1 MSEEN
6 KNYSNSKVIAM
17 MKEIQLKDS
26 ERKTLEDS
34 SEEKIEKLVDLG
46 NSSEAMKSSIH
57 DHYGNTLSS
66 IGTDDKV
73 QSFTNYGFS
82 NDTLN
87 WPLWLA
93 LYNDSWVFRRAID
106 KPSTDVVRCGI
117 TLSLKDEE
125 KKDMVLKDLKKY
137 RTDFINLLQWGSL
150 FGGSVAVVMFDTMNN
165 EDYAK
170 PMDLKKIQ
178 DSKSIRLYVT
188 DRWYGVGVVSEDTV
202 SNMKSLD
209 FGKPKTYR
217 ITFADGVSM
226 NVHHDFILRY
236 EHRTAPKLILVSFK
250 VGDMQKELIFLTN
263 YQEMTNLKHQFNL

>member
-17 MKEIQLKDS
+17 IKEIQLKDS

-93 LYNDSWVFRRAID
+93 LYNDS
-106 KPSTDVVRCGI
+106 CGF
-117 TLSLKDEE
+117 KR
-125 KKDMVLKDLKKY
+125 Y
-137 RTDFINLLQWGSL
+137 
-150 FGGSVAVVMFDTMNN
+150 
-165 EDYAK
+165 
-170 PMDLKKIQ
+170 KKI
-178 DSKSIRLYVT
+178 
-188 DRWYGVGVVSEDTV
+188 
-202 SNMKSLD
+202 SN
-209 FGKPKTYR
+209 
-217 ITFADGVSM
+217 
-226 NVHHDFILRY
+226 
-236 EHRTAPKLILVSFK
+236 
-250 VGDMQKELIFLTN
+250 
-263 YQEMTNLKHQFNL
+263 